1 MRPCGE
7 ESRRRADVDRHQVFA
22 VALIDHS
29 FGLLDQLAK
38 TRLARDPFR
47 IELFR
52 RRARHDA
59 DDIGAPLAALVN
71 NRFDRAEAMT
81 EQNKAPIMMPL
92 EKFDG
97 TVEILDAVVEIL
109 IGGAAEFGQIAGT
122 RDPVMAAR
130 IDDKTVVATSS
141 QFLAKVKQR
150 RQVE

>member
-1 MRPCGE
+1 
-7 ESRRRADVDRHQVFA
+7 
-22 VALIDHS
+22 
-29 FGLLDQLAK
+29 
-38 TRLARDPFR
+38 
-47 IELFR
+47 
-52 RRARHDA
+52 
-59 DDIGAPLAALVN
+59 
-71 NRFDRAEAMT
+71 
-81 EQNKAPIMMPL
+81 MPL

-150 RQVE
+150 RQVEVHGYAMDQNERDVRFVIRRGEQCAVQPLIVGGSETVDCGLKVHNIF